1 MKKVVTCWHCGKKG
15 HFKRDRFRFKNNR
28 NQKIKE
34 IHSEAVEKSNKN
46 NFVYYTSLAIST
58 GNGLKVPVSLKGR
71 LHKGLIVT
79 GADVSIIDKSL
90 VDERLKNVHLSCTQ
104 QMIHL

>member
-58 GNGLKVPVSLKGR
+58 ENGLKGR